1 MNPDDL
7 EQASVPEISSRLG
20 QRLRLVEDKMRNYCV
35 TQHAIANYSR
45 VEEALD
51 YHLSQGGKKI
61 RAQIALDA
69 AKTQELSIE
78 IGVLIAAICELLHN
92 ASLIHDDIQ
101 DKDTQRRGVDSIWLK
116 FGEDVAICLGD
127 LMISAAYGACGE
139 LMKLSSP
146 NPILLEKTHDS
157 IRTTIY
163 GQGGDLAS
171 HISKMSLFEYCE
183 LAAAKSGPLIG
194 LPVELAL
201 ATKGIKTDPNT
212 ISRAARDLGVAYQ
225 LVDDLKDWQ
234 NLRRIKKNGS
244 RELNAV
250 LIVSS
255 DLLRSKGFDAVKI
268 LAKEKTNDAIINAS
282 QIPFGAGE
290 PLIQLANNL
299 NSLFAD

>member
-1 MNPDDL
+1 MDPVFPSQTTSHL
-7 EQASVPEISSRLG
+7 VKTEFLG
-20 QRLRLVEDKMRNYCV
+20 PLRLMEKKMLQHCLADKS
-35 TQHAIANYSR
+35 ISKYSK
-45 VEEALD
+45 VNEALN
-51 YHLSQGGKKI
+51 YHLCCGGKRI
-61 RAQIALDA
+61 RAQIAIQT
-69 AKTQELSIE
+69 AKTLELSTE
-78 IGVLIAAICELLHN
+78 IAVLIASICELLHN

-101 DKDTQRRGVDSIWLK
+101 DKDTQRRGVESVWLK

-127 LMISAAYGACGE
+127 LMISAAYRVLGD
-139 LMKLSSP
+139 LLKLAP
-146 NPILLEKTHDS
+146 MPILLNKTHDS

-171 HISKMSLFEYCE
+171 HVSKISLFDYCE

-201 ATKGIKTDPNT
+201 VVANLDNGSTVV
-212 ISRAARDLGVAYQ
+212 SEAARDLGVAYQ

-255 DLLRSKGFDAVKI
+255 DILRSQGFESVK
-268 LAKEKTNDAIINAS
+268 LLTKEKINDAIINAKK
-282 QIPFGAGE
+282 IPKCAGKA
-290 PLIQLANNL
+290 LIEIANDL
-299 NSLFAD
+299 NTLFIN